1 MIYFKNKKSLDTFL
15 MVFILGAVKAY
26 RRNYIDLTIL
36 EYYIFSMLIRLMCRK
51 AHLSDKLL
59 NIIGDGMSLED
70 VDEWMARRI
79 PIPPLNDMLDDIEC
93 SSWIAL
99 IERELE
105 GNLYLKR

>member
-36 EYYIFSMLIRLMCRK
+36 EYYIFSMSIRLMCRK

-79 PIPPLNDMLDDIEC
+79 PIPALNDTLDDIEY
-93 SSWIAL
+93 SIGL
-99 IERELE
+99 P
-105 GNLYLKR
+105 